1 MRAKMGEI
9 LDCVNLRGDEFI
21 IERKHKPIAALIP
34 LPKLRALTKMAKNY
48 VLELLSGEN
57 LEASQEEIDS
67 LANEAKHLSR
77 KKQPSKKK

>member
-34 LPKLRALTKMAKNY
+34 LPKLRALTKMAKSF
-48 VLELLSGEN
+48 VLEVLSGN
-57 LEASQEEIDS
+57 NHEASQEEIDV
-67 LANEAKHLSR
+67 LANQAKHLSR
-77 KKQPSKKK
+77 QQAKIK